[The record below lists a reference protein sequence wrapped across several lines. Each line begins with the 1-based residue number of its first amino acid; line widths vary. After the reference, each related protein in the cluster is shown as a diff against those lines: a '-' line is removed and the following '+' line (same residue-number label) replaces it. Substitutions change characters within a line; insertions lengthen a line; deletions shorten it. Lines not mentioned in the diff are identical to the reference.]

1 MVAIGH
7 ERRAAGRP
15 TERAAGSCS
24 AFLDQPTASIRYDW
38 NDGPPLAEPLNL
50 LVEIKGFA
58 REDASAENDTMTS
71 LRLPGVDNHGRF
83 GRWHFVAIRDIFGAA
98 QQLDEAIAGLR
109 QVRAA

>member
-1 MVAIGH
+1 MAYVKNHGLGFEVRYAHKGQ
-7 ERRAAGRP
+7 ERKYRP
-15 TERAAGSCS
+15 D
-24 AFLDQPTASIRYDW
+24 FIVKLDVGEP
-38 NDGPPLAEPLNL
+38 EPLNL
-50 LVEIKGFA
+50 LVEIKGVA
-58 REDASAENDTMTS
+58 NEVASAENDTMTS